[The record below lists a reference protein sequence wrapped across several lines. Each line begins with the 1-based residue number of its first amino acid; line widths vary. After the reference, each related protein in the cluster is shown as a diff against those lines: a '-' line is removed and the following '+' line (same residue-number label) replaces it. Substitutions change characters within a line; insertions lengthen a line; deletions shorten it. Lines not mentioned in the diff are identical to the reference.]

1 VVAHQLIGESS
12 ALFCLCHGKF
22 ARWTSNM
29 SLAATSATKSVV
41 LGVMPSAESTPV
53 FSPID

>member
-12 ALFCLCHGKF
+12 TLFCLCHGKF